1 MNQTNTN
8 APLILI
14 VCDGFFTVGKAHN
27 LRFQEVFRGGLD
39 FFDPKIALSSAQDNL
54 GIKKVLA
61 PSKNPSKSVKIVSFR
76 SENNSLFR
84 RPIFIS
90 SYLKKS
96 LKQWEE
102 NLGNGK
108 PAKNPQI
115 STGSLQV
122 TRALRYIPVRILN
135 CHHLKSM

>member
-1 MNQTNTN
+1 MTQMKQTHTN

-14 VCDGFFTVGKAHN
+14 VCDVFFTVGKAHN
-27 LRFQEVFRGGLD
+27 RRFQEVFRVGLD

-61 PSKNPSKSVKIVSFR
+61 PSKNPSKSVKIVSLR
-76 SENNSLFR
+76 SENNSLFQR
-84 RPIFIS
+84 TTFIS

-96 LKQWEE
+96 LKQCEE
-102 NLGNGK
+102 NLRNGK
-108 PAKNPQI
+108 QTKNPQI

-122 TRALRYIPVRILN
+122 TRALRYIPVRILD
-135 CHHLKSM
+135 CP